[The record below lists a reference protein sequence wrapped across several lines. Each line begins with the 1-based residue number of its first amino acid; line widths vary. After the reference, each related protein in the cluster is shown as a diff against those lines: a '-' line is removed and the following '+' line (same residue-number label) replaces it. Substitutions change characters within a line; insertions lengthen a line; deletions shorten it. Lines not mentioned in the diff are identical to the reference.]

1 MVPTNPV
8 LAWVYRTFA
17 LRRGEAQR
25 ALLVTV
31 YLGLIISCYLIL
43 KAVRDALFIDAF
55 SAMKL
60 PYVILGIAL
69 LAGVFV
75 DGYIRIS
82 RRVPAPRLIVGSLVF
97 FISNLLLFWVI
108 AQIGARWLYPVLY
121 IWVGLYGVAA
131 PVQVWTL
138 ANEVFTTRE
147 AKRVFGIVGAGGIT
161 GAILGGALAGV
172 LALKIG
178 SEQLLLV
185 VAGLLALCIG
195 LVLWISRY
203 RLAALRIQ
211 RDEVCPWSLAESVR
225 RIRTSTHLKLLASL
239 VLVSALTTTI
249 VDFQFKAAAASVGF
263 GRDQLTAFFAA
274 ALSAMS
280 LVGLVVQLGVVRPVL
295 RYLGLGAAILVL
307 PTSLILGESTLIV
320 MGGLWAAVFMKASDG
335 AFKHSID
342 RSSKELAYLP
352 VPLDIKFQV
361 KSAIDMVLDRLGDAT
376 GGIILLVLATWLHFS
391 IRTIGWANLAL
402 LVLWFLLAL
411 RLRRS
416 YIDELATSIGARNAT
431 ASYERGVSLLDA
443 DARAGLRRALASVDP
458 TTVTVAL
465 ELAALA
471 PGRDIEPEL
480 TELAEKGSPEIR
492 GRVLAVLLAQEES
505 GVPEG
510 LLKRLELED
519 QALLARALD
528 LVLASSPEE
537 RRERAEALLGGSPPG
552 TQGVMLALLVRRLG
566 PEFAPVADHFL
577 DEMAAPDA
585 PPALRRAAACAVG
598 LLPAD
603 TAHTSKLEPL
613 LADPDPG
620 VRAEAAEAAARQR
633 RVDLAPA
640 LVTLL
645 SGFRTRPAAQHALES
660 FGVDALPALRGALE
674 AGGTDPAVRER
685 IPSVLRAIGSSQAV
699 TLLVQCLGHEQGR
712 VREAAIQA
720 IERLRQEDPKNLLVP
735 AERVDDEI
743 TAEAQRYH
751 RLLSQLIAVAS
762 EQGPVVRFLRAQ
774 LKDELR
780 RARGRALSLI
790 RLRLGPKS
798 AQAVARGLESGRKDL
813 RDNALELI
821 DSALPR
827 SLRGLV
833 VPILE
838 EEVATAVEV
847 HQRDSFR
854 YPSPPP
860 EEALD
865 ALARGAHPWLAAS
878 ALRVASERR
887 LPRAREIAAGLVVSE
902 VRVLREEAQRIV
914 GRPDGAGDDE
924 EGASLT
930 MLLVDRAV
938 ALRSVDA
945 FRGVPTDQLTL
956 IAAIAHERRFPAGSV
971 VFEEGAPPDSLF
983 VVLDGEVSLDRKG
996 FSLGT
1001 VEAGEA
1007 LGTWSLL
1014 DDEPRAA
1021 RAVARRETRTLA
1033 IDREDFFE
1041 LLAEHSEI
1049 SRSLMRDLVGRL
1061 RELAR

>member
-25 ALLVTV
+25 ALLVTL

-82 RRVPAPRLIVGSLVF
+82 RRMPAPRLITGTLLF
-97 FISNLLLFWVI
+97 FISNLVLFWII
-108 AQIGARWLYPVLY
+108 ARMGARWLYPVLY

-147 AKRVFGIVGAGGIT
+147 AKRVFGIVGAGGII
-161 GAILGGALAGV
+161 GAIAGGALAGV

-185 VAGLLALCIG
+185 VAGLLAACVF
-195 LVLWISRY
+195 LVQWISRY
-203 RLAALRIQ
+203 RLAALRVR
-211 RDEVCPWSLAESVR
+211 RDDVHPWSLAESVR
-225 RIRTSTHLKLLASL
+225 RIQASTHLRLLAAL
-239 VLVSALTTTI
+239 VFVSALTTTI

-274 ALSAMS
+274 ALSGMS
-280 LVGLVVQLGVVRPVL
+280 LVGLVVQLGIVRPVL

-307 PTSLILGESTLIV
+307 PTSLMLGESTLIV
-320 MGGLWAAVFMKASDG
+320 IGGLWAAVFMKASDG

-352 VPLDIKFQV
+352 VPMSIKFQV

-376 GGIILLVLATWLHFS
+376 GGVLLLVLATWLGLS
-391 IRTIGWANLAL
+391 IGTIGWANLAL
-402 LVLWFLLAL
+402 LVIWLALAL

-458 TTVTVAL
+458 QTVSVAL

-471 PGRDIEPEL
+471 PGPDIESEL
-480 TELAEKGSPEIR
+480 TELAEKASPEIR

-528 LVLASSPEE
+528 LVLASSPEQ
-537 RRERAEALLGGSPPG
+537 RRERAEALLGSSPPG

-566 PEFAPVADHFL
+566 PEFAPVAEHFL
-577 DEMAAPDA
+577 AEMTAPDA
-585 PPALRRAAACAVG
+585 PAALRRAAACAVG
-598 LLPAD
+598 LLPND
-603 TAHTSKLEPL
+603 TDHTSKLEPL
-613 LADPDPG
+613 LEDPDPL
-620 VRAEAAEAAARQR
+620 VRTEAAEAAARQR

-640 LVTLL
+640 LVPLL
-645 SGFRTRPAAQHALES
+645 AEHRTRPAAQRALES
-660 FGVDALPALRGALE
+660 FGVDVLPALREALD
-674 AGGTDPAVRER
+674 ASGTDPAVRER
-685 IPSVLRAIGSSQAV
+685 IPPVLRAIGSSRAV
-699 TLLVQCLGHEQGR
+699 ALLNQCLGHEQGG
-712 VREAAIQA
+712 VREAAIHA
-720 IERLRQEDPKNLLVP
+720 IERLRQDDPQNHLVSP
-735 AERVDDEI
+735 ERVDDEI
-743 TAEAQRYH
+743 SAEARRYN
-751 RLLSQLIAVAS
+751 RALSHLVAVAG
-762 EQGPVVRFLRAQ
+762 EQGPVARFLADQ
-774 LKDELR
+774 LTDELR
-780 RARGRALSLI
+780 RTRRRALSLI
-790 RLRLGPKS
+790 RLRLGAKS

-813 RDNALELI
+813 RDNALELL
-821 DSALPR
+821 DSTLPR
-827 SLRGLV
+827 TLRGLV

-838 EEVATAVEV
+838 EEVTTAVEV

-854 YPSPPP
+854 YPSTSPG
-860 EEALD
+860 EALEE
-865 ALARGAHPWLAAS
+865 LAREAPPWMAAC
-878 ALRVASERR
+878 ALRVASARGLPWLREVASGLASSDAPVVREEVRR
-887 LPRAREIAAGLVVSE
+887 LA
-902 VRVLREEAQRIV
+902 
-914 GRPDGAGDDE
+914 DGPGGADDE
-924 EGASLT
+924 GSSVT

-956 IAAIAHERRFPAGSV
+956 IAAIARERLFPEGSIL
-971 VFEEGAPPDSLF
+971 FEEGAPPDSLF
-983 VVLDGEVSLDRKG
+983 VVLSGEVSLDRKG
-996 FSLGT
+996 VSLGSI
-1001 VEAGEA
+1001 EAGEA

-1021 RAVARRETRTLA
+1021 RAVARRETRALA
-1033 IDREDFFE
+1033 IDRDDFFE
-1041 LLAEHSEI
+1041 LLAEHSQI